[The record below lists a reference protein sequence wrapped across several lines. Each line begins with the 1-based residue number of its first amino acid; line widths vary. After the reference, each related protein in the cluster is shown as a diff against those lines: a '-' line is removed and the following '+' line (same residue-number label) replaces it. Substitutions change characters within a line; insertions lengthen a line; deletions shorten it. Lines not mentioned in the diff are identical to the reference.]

1 MTGPD
6 PLTSRV
12 GVKTAYGGRNTKRAK
27 ARLKEGDKS
36 STTESKAP
44 RTCAI
49 LLHLHV
55 YLLSVH
61 FYAVANECRCFN
73 HVVILYDSLLAQN
86 LPR

>member
-6 PLTSRV
+6 RV
-12 GVKTAYGGRNTKRAK
+12 GVKTAYGGRNTKHAK

-49 LLHLHV
+49 LLHLH
-55 YLLSVH
+55 
-61 FYAVANECRCFN
+61 
-73 HVVILYDSLLAQN
+73 
-86 LPR
+86 